1 MENKYITNT
10 LQNTSTISLLKPH
23 FSNINPD
30 SMAMVMVRVRR
41 VRGNEENELENKNGR

>member
-30 SMAMVMVRVRR
+30 SMAMVMVRVGRLLTMNE
-41 VRGNEENELENKNGR
+41 GNEEES